1 MRHLLAIGI
10 MVCAL
15 SSAVCRAESVVHDFD
30 EMKKAGTLTWM
41 GSPKDYTVG
50 YTDFVTYTGSD
61 GGTFS
66 LEGGYIGF
74 SLPRN
79 GSTLVISPAVPGLSA
94 LLFGHTYG
102 SAPTFIKVYVS
113 EDGSVWTDMS
123 DVAGYWA
130 TTINLVLPSAGD
142 YYVKLVNESVSNPV
156 QTFFIRVVSYTYDP
170 APCNCFRY
178 IAP

>member
-1 MRHLLAIGI
+1 MRRVLAIGI
-10 MVCAL
+10 MVCTL
-15 SSAVCRAESVVHDFD
+15 GSAVCRAESVVHDFNS
-30 EMKKAGTLTWM
+30 MVSAGTLEWRGT
-41 GSPKDYTVG
+41 PRDYTVG
-50 YTDFVTYTGSD
+50 YTDLVTYTGSG

-66 LEGGYIGF
+66 SEGGYIGF

-79 GSTLVISPAVPGLSA
+79 GSTLVTSPAVPGLSA

-102 SAPTFIKVYVS
+102 SAPKFIKVYVS

-123 DVAGYWA
+123 GVAIYSA
-130 TTINLVLPSAGD
+130 AAIDLVLPSAGD
-142 YYVKLVNESVSNPV
+142 YYVKLVNTGTSKPV
-156 QTFFIRVVSYTYDP
+156 FIRVVTYTYDP

>member
-30 EMKKAGTLTWM
+30 EMKKAGTLTWI
-41 GSPKDYTVG
+41 GSDYTVG
-50 YTDFVTYTGSD
+50 YTDFVTYTGSS
-61 GGTFS
+61 GGT
-66 LEGGYIGF
+66 LGADEGKIGF

-94 LLFGHTYG
+94 IVFGHTKG
-102 SAPTFIKVYVS
+102 SAPTWIKVYVS
-113 EDGSVWTDMS
+113 EDGSLWTDMS
-123 DVAGYWA
+123 GVATYTT
-130 TTINLVLPSAGD
+130 TTIDLVLPSAGD
-142 YYVKLVNESVSNPV
+142 YYVKLVNNGKSSPAQPV
-156 QTFFIRVVSYTYDP
+156 FIRVVTYTYDP

>member
-30 EMKKAGTLTWM
+30 EMRKAGTLWWI
-41 GSPKDYTVG
+41 GSDYTVG

-66 LEGGYIGF
+66 LEGSIIGF
-74 SLPRN
+74 SMPSKT
-79 GSTLVISPAVPGLSA
+79 STLVISPAVPGLSA
-94 LLFGHTYG
+94 IVFGLT
-102 SAPTFIKVYVS
+102 AEAKPTWMKVYVS

-123 DVAGYWA
+123 AVATYTT
-130 TTINLVLPSAGD
+130 TTIDLVLPSAGD
-142 YYVKLVNESVSNPV
+142 YYVKLVNTGTSKPV
-156 QTFFIRVVSYTYDP
+156 FFRVVTYTYDP

>member
-15 SSAVCRAESVVHDFD
+15 SSAVCRAESVVHDFNS
-30 EMKKAGTLTWM
+30 MVGAGTLEWRGT
-41 GSPKDYTVG
+41 PRDYTVG
-50 YTDFVTYTGSD
+50 YTDLVSYTGSD
-61 GGTFS
+61 GGIFS
-66 LEGGYIGF
+66 AAGGIIGF
-74 SLPRN
+74 SLPRK
-79 GSTLVISPAVPGLSA
+79 GSTLVTSPAVPGLSA

-142 YYVKLVNESVSNPV
+142 YYVKLVHNGSSEP
-156 QTFFIRVVSYTYDP
+156 FFIQTVSYTYDP

>member
-30 EMKKAGTLTWM
+30 EMRKAGTLWWI
-41 GSPKDYTVG
+41 GSDYTVG
-50 YTDFVTYTGSD
+50 YTDLVTYTGSD
-61 GGTFS
+61 GGIFS
-66 LEGGYIGF
+66 AAGSIIGF
-74 SLPRN
+74 SLPSKT
-79 GSTLVISPAVPGLSA
+79 STLVISPAVPGLSA

-130 TTINLVLPSAGD
+130 TTIDLVLPSAGD
-142 YYVKLVNESVSNPV
+142 YYVKLVHNGSSEPV
-156 QTFFIRVVSYTYDP
+156 FIRVVSYTYDP

>member
-30 EMKKAGTLTWM
+30 AMKRAGTLEWRGT
-41 GSPKDYTVG
+41 PKDYTVG

-61 GGTFS
+61 GGQFDS
-66 LEGGYIGF
+66 DGGLIAF
-74 SLPRN
+74 SLPSKT
-79 GSTLVISPAVPGLSA
+79 STLITSPVTGLSA
-94 LLFGHTYG
+94 IVFGH
-102 SAPTFIKVYVS
+102 SAGVKPTWVKVLVS
-113 EDGSVWTDMS
+113 EDGSLWTDMS
-123 DVAGYWA
+123 AVATYTT
-130 TTINLVLPSAGD
+130 TTIDLVLPSAGD
-142 YYVKLVNESVSNPV
+142 YYVKLVNEGVSFPTQRV
-156 QTFFIRVVSYTYDP
+156 FIRVVTYTYDP